1 MSADALGALDAFDA
15 FDAAQ
20 LLAHLPD
27 STRSQIASLH
37 VVAETTSTQ
46 ADALAAPL
54 PAQGCAIFIA
64 DRQTAGQG
72 RQGRAWI
79 SPAGANI
86 YLSVS
91 RRFTHGLQSLS
102 GLSLVAG
109 VAVVE
114 ALQAMGIELVGLK
127 WPNDLVADGRK
138 LGGLLVQGRAE
149 GGASAAVIG
158 LGLNVRM
165 PTDVATAIEQP
176 WCDLASLGYD
186 IPRVGILAG
195 VITQLVAALAQFD
208 AEGLVPFLPRWS
220 QLDAFQGR
228 EARVLDGASVVSG
241 TVLGI
246 DANGALRMAV
256 AGDGGERLFHAGELS
271 LRPA

>member
-1 MSADALGALDAFDA
+1 MSADAFDPLVALDAFDA
-15 FDAAQ
+15 AKV
-20 LLAHLPD
+20 LARLPG
-27 STRSQIASLH
+27 SVRSQIAGLH

-72 RQGRAWI
+72 RRGRSWI

-127 WPNDLVADGRK
+127 WPNDLVVDGMK
-138 LGGLLVQGRAE
+138 LGGVLVQGRAE
-149 GGASAAVIG
+149 GGTSAAVIG

-165 PTDVATAIEQP
+165 PTDAAAAIEQP
-176 WCDLASLGYD
+176 WCDLASLGHD
-186 IPRVGILAG
+186 IARVELLAG

-208 AEGLVPFLPRWS
+208 VEGLAPFLPRWS
-220 QLDAFQGR
+220 QLDAFRGR
-228 EARVLDGASVVSG
+228 EARVLDGANVVSG

-246 DANGALRMAV
+246 DGNGALRMAV
-256 AGDGGERLFHAGELS
+256 VGDGGERVFHAGELS

>member
-1 MSADALGALDAFDA
+1 MSLQVAAMNTDA

-20 LLAHLPD
+20 LLARLPE
-27 STRSQIASLH
+27 SARSQIAALH
-37 VVAETTSTQ
+37 VAVETTSTQ
-46 ADALAAPL
+46 ADALAAPT
-54 PAQGCAIFIA
+54 PSQGCAIFVA
-64 DRQTAGQG
+64 DRQSAGQG
-72 RQGRAWI
+72 RRGRAWI

-91 RRFTHGLQSLS
+91 RRFSHGLQTLS

-109 VAVVE
+109 LAVVE
-114 ALQAMGIELVGLK
+114 ALQAMGVEQVGLK
-127 WPNDLVADGRK
+127 WPNDLVANGRK

-149 GGASAAVIG
+149 GSASAAVIG

-165 PTDVATAIEQP
+165 PTDAAAAIEQP
-176 WCDLASLGYD
+176 WCDLASLGHD
-186 IPRVGILAG
+186 IPRVDIAAG
-195 VITQLVAALAQFD
+195 VIAQLVAALAQFD
-208 AEGLVPFLPRWS
+208 AEGLAPFLPRWS
-220 QLDAFQGR
+220 RLDAFRGR
-228 EARVLDGASVVSG
+228 EARVLDGTNVVSG

-256 AGDGGERLFHAGELS
+256 AGDGGERVFHAGELS